1 MINLDHYY
9 IVRVMQRAQC
19 ILILP
24 IDNLIK
30 PYYPIN
36 LEASFSNLHF
46 EKCKRQKLSFDEC
59 VFENITLLFSLQFVS
74 FLQRINLLVFI
85 TFFLRNLTFNAC
97 CNAINDVKMLKGMN

>member
-1 MINLDHYY
+1 
-9 IVRVMQRAQC
+9 MQRAQC
-19 ILILP
+19 TLILP
-24 IDNLIK
+24 IFYLIK

-97 CNAINDVKMLKGMN
+97 CNAINDVKKSKGMN